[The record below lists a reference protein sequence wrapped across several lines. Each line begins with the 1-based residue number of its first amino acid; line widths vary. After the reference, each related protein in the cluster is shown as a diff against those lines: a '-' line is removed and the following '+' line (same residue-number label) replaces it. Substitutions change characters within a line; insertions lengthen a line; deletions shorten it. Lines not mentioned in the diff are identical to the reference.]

1 MSLIIFYYKLKLSTC
16 THAWYK
22 EKPSFPLEPEQTWL
36 HPENEQWLVRV
47 TEERQGCLLAG
58 SESGWGE
65 KRRRGEGKSK
75 RLINSVLG
83 VENCRQKFL
92 CATASLNPNATESSA
107 RAWIRSH
114 QGIISLCVHV
124 YAKVC
129 VCIPHPSAKTH
140 LLIFIQ
146 HSWHLCHPYK
156 NSSQN
161 ESRHVTYTRL
171 MCVFV
176 YCEAELKVDCLCDRG
191 QGRREVRRFWFW
203 LVKP

>member
-1 MSLIIFYYKLKLSTC
+1 MLMSLITFYYIVWLKLSTC
-16 THAWYK
+16 THVWYK
-22 EKPSFPLEPEQTWL
+22 EKPSIPLEPEQTWL
-36 HPENEQWLVRV
+36 HPENEQWLVRG
-47 TEERQGCLLAG
+47 TEERQGCMLAG

-65 KRRRGEGKSK
+65 KRRRGEGKGK

-129 VCIPHPSAKTH
+129 VYHILQPKLTCWSSSHIADIYVTRTKTA
-140 LLIFIQ
+140 
-146 HSWHLCHPYK
+146 PK
-156 NSSQN
+156 M
-161 ESRHVTYTRL
+161 RAD
-171 MCVFV
+171 M
-176 YCEAELKVDCLCDRG
+176 
-191 QGRREVRRFWFW
+191 
-203 LVKP
+203 